1 MGSLFA
7 PRWIV
12 AHILVAVVAVLFI
25 SLGFWQLRRLD
36 ERQLENAVGE
46 ARYLAEPAEVRSL
59 VVAAAQDTD
68 SLQYRSGLAEGEY
81 RTEDEVLIRSQVFRA
96 EAGFHV
102 ITPLLLEDG
111 TAVLVNRGWIP
122 LVLDQVPVT
131 DAPPEEDRLV
141 VEGWIDLTEER
152 GALSPTDPSDG
163 RLVVLNRVDIER
175 IQQQVP
181 YQLLPVYLNPVTER
195 DLGLPVTVAPPMFDD
210 EGPHLGYAIQW
221 FSFALIGVIGYFV
234 LMRRAVQRSH

>member
-1 MGSLFA
+1 M
-7 PRWIV
+7 
-12 AHILVAVVAVLFI
+12 AHIVVAVVAILFI

-59 VVAAAQDTD
+59 VAAAAQDID
-68 SLQYRSGLAEGEY
+68 SLQYWRGLGEGDY
-81 RTEDEVLIRSQVFRA
+81 RPDDEVLIRSQVFRG

-102 ITPLLLEDG
+102 ITPLLLDDD

-131 DAPPEEDRLV
+131 DAPPEEGQLV

-152 GALSPTDPSDG
+152 GALGPTDPSDG

-175 IQQQVP
+175 IQQQVL
-181 YQLLPVYLNPVTER
+181 YQLLPVYLNPVSER
-195 DLGLPVTVAPPMFDD
+195 DLGLPVTVAPPTFDD

-221 FSFALIGVIGYFV
+221 FSFALIGVIGYFF